1 MQVFGWQTHARNESK
16 RRCDPQGAAS
26 TDLDIFG

>member
-1 MQVFGWQTHARNESK
+1 MQVFGWQTHARNESE
-16 RRCDPQGAAS
+16 RRCHPQGAAS